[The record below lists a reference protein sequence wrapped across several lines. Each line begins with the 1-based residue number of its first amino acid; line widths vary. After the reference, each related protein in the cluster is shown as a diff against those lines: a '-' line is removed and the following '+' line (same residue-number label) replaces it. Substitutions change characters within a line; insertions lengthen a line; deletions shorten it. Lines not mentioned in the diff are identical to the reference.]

1 MLRLYKDFGQC
12 IINFQRC
19 LLDILI
25 KIPLAR
31 CWVRVKEKQRE
42 KVGFHAVYYALAG
55 REKMAKNHIEL
66 RRKRYF
72 KLSSQ
77 IAQLDNAQLR
87 SVLDNSESHE
97 SSTGWGINHA
107 MVVGQSKVFVKRVP
121 VTNIEFDNLFSTRN
135 LYNLPSYCNYGFG
148 STGFG
153 IFRELVTHI
162 KTTNWVLE
170 GAIATFPLMY
180 HYRIIPFFG
189 QRADVDRS
197 RLKDY
202 VEYWGNSE
210 NAGNYLLDRAIAN
223 YELVLFLEYIPH
235 VLETWLRENPN
246 KLQKPLDDLRTT
258 INFLRTKGI
267 IHFDAHFRN
276 ILTDGERIYL
286 TDFGLVLDKSFTL
299 TKDEE
304 SFFKQN
310 KFYDYG
316 EVLRNLGHLISW
328 SYDLCSENDKRRI
341 IEKYGIKEGLK
352 PYELRSILLDN
363 IEQIH
368 ADGVM
373 KLDELYVDS
382 IVKYRSIIA
391 LMQDFFCEMWGNNK
405 KDTKLPHAKL
415 RLLLK
420 DTGFIPSA
428 SRLG

>member
-1 MLRLYKDFGQC
+1 M
-12 IINFQRC
+12 
-19 LLDILI
+19 
-25 KIPLAR
+25 
-31 CWVRVKEKQRE
+31 VK
-42 KVGFHAVYYALAG
+42 
-55 REKMAKNHIEL
+55 NPIEL
-66 RRKRYF
+66 RRKKYF
-72 KLSSQ
+72 DLSIQ

-87 SVLDNSESHE
+87 SLLENSESNE
-97 SSTGWGINHA
+97 SSTGWGVNHTI
-107 MVVGQSKVFVKRVP
+107 VLGKSKVFVKRVP
-121 VTNIEFDNLFSTRN
+121 VTNIEFDNQFSTRN
-135 LYNLPSYCNYGFG
+135 LYNLPIYCNYGFG

-153 IFRELVTHI
+153 VFRELVTHI

-189 QRADVDRS
+189 RRADVDRS
-197 RLKDY
+197 RLKAY

-210 NAGNYLLDRAIAN
+210 NAGNYVLDRANAN

-235 VLETWLRENPN
+235 VLETWLRKNPN
-246 KLQKPLDDLRTT
+246 KLQQPLDELSTT
-258 INFLRTKGI
+258 IDFLRTKGI

-276 ILTDGERIYL
+276 ILTDGEQTYL

-304 SFFKQN
+304 SFFEQN
-310 KFYDYG
+310 TFYDYG
-316 EVLRNLGHLISW
+316 EVLRNLGHLIQSP
-328 SYDLCSENDKRRI
+328 YDSCSKNDKCKI

-368 ADGVM
+368 ADGIM
-373 KLDELYVDS
+373 KLDEFYVAS

-391 LMQDFFCEMWGNNK
+391 LMQGFFAEMWENNK
-405 KDTKLPHAKL
+405 KDTKLRHAEL

-420 DTGFIPSA
+420 ETGFV
-428 SRLG
+428 RDLNKNELG